1 MPTET
6 VHTTEKTTYILT
18 IVVAVVVGAAA
29 FYGGMQYQ
37 KSQTSAPSQFVGM
50 LGQQGAPGQFAGRRD
65 GSDRTA
71 ITGNRMFGGG
81 ITGEILSQ
89 DDTTMTVKAPNGS
102 SKIVLFTDKTT
113 FNTASAAAKTDLTL
127 GQTVSVFGTPNAD
140 GSVTASTVQLNA
152 STMERPELPAN

>member
-6 VHTTEKTTYILT
+6 VHKTEKPSYLAAV
-18 IVVAVVVGAAA
+18 IVSVVVGTAA
-29 FYGGMQYQ
+29 FYSGMQYQ
-37 KSQTSAPSQFVGM
+37 KSQTPVPGQFVGM
-50 LGQQGAPGQFAGRRD
+50 LGQPGAPGQFAGRRD

-89 DDTTMTVKAPNGS
+89 DETTMTVKAPDGS
-102 SKIVLFTDKTT
+102 SKIVLFNDKTT
-113 FNTASAAAKTDLTL
+113 FNTASAAAKTDLKV
-127 GQTVSVFGTPNAD
+127 GQTISAFGTPNAD

-152 STMERPELPAN
+152 SMMGRPELPAN